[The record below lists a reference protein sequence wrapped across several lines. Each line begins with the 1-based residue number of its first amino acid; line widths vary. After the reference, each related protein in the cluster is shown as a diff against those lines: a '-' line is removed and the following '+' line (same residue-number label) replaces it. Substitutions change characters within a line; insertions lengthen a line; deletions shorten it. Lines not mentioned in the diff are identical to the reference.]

1 MRAHEFITEE
11 SHGTHAGKI
20 SKRQQQST
28 VGLNVFAISQYDRT
42 YDLNRVMMAVA
53 STDGEIIPDMEQESW
68 VGKQNTAHP
77 YTKVEQDMLK
87 IAYKAAGIPFEDL
100 NTGDLDSE
108 ELDSAN
114 IESPIKPFKGYKK

>member
-1 MRAHEFITEE
+1 MRAHEFITEQ
-11 SHGTHAGKI
+11 SHGTQAGKV

-53 STDGEIIPDMEQESW
+53 STDGETIPDIEQESW

-87 IAYKAAGIPFEDL
+87 IAYKAAGIPFQDL
-100 NTGDLDSE
+100 NKGDLDSE
-108 ELDSAN
+108 ELDSTQDQ
-114 IESPIKPFKGYKK
+114 SPIKPFKGYKK

>member
-11 SHGTHAGKI
+11 SHGTSAGKV

-53 STDGEIIPDMEQESW
+53 STDGETIPDIEQESW

-87 IAYKAAGIPFEDL
+87 IAYKAAGIPFKDL
-100 NTGDLDSE
+100 NKGDLDSE
-108 ELDSAN
+108 ELDSAHT
-114 IESPIKPFKGYKK
+114 ESPMRPFKGYKK

>member
-53 STDGEIIPDMEQESW
+53 STDGKTIPDLSSESW
-68 VGKQNTAHP
+68 VGKNNTAHP
-77 YTKVEQDMLK
+77 YTEVEQDMLK
-87 IAYKAAGIPFEDL
+87 IAYKAAGIPFKDL
-100 NTGDLDSE
+100 NKGDLDSE
-108 ELDSAN
+108 ELDSTQDQ
-114 IESPIKPFKGYKK
+114 SPIKPFKGYKK

>member
-1 MRAHEFITEE
+1 MRAHEFITEQ
-11 SHGTHAGKI
+11 SHGTRAGKI

-53 STDGEIIPDMEQESW
+53 STDGEIVPDLEQESW

-87 IAYKAAGIPFEDL
+87 IAYKAAGIPFKDL
-100 NTGDLDSE
+100 NKGDLDSE
-108 ELDSAN
+108 ELDSTQDQ
-114 IESPIKPFKGYKK
+114 SPIKPFKGYKR

>member
-1 MRAHEFITEE
+1 MRAHEFITEQ
-11 SHGTHAGKI
+11 SHGTRAGKVT
-20 SKRQQQST
+20 KRQQQST

-53 STDGEIIPDMEQESW
+53 STDGETIPDIEQESW

-87 IAYKAAGIPFEDL
+87 IAYKAAGIPFKDL
-100 NTGDLDSE
+100 NKGDLDSE
-108 ELDSAN
+108 ELDSTQDQ
-114 IESPIKPFKGYKK
+114 SPIKPFKGYKK

>member
-1 MRAHEFITEE
+1 MRAHEFITEQ
-11 SHGTHAGKI
+11 SHGTRAGKV

-53 STDGEIIPDMEQESW
+53 STDGETIPDIEQESW

-87 IAYKAAGIPFEDL
+87 IAYKAAGIPFKDL
-100 NTGDLDSE
+100 NKGDLDSE
-108 ELDSAN
+108 ELDS
-114 IESPIKPFKGYKK
+114 IQDQSPIKPFKGYKK

>member
-53 STDGEIIPDMEQESW
+53 STDGKIIPDMEQESW

>member
-1 MRAHEFITEE
+1 MRAHEFLTEE
-11 SHGTHAGKI
+11 SHGTHLGKI

-53 STDGEIIPDMEQESW
+53 STDGKIIPDMEQESW

-87 IAYKAAGIPFEDL
+87 IAYKAAGIPFKDL
-100 NTGDLDSE
+100 NKGDLDSE
-108 ELDSAN
+108 ELDSTQDQ
-114 IESPIKPFKGYKK
+114 SPIKPFKGYKK